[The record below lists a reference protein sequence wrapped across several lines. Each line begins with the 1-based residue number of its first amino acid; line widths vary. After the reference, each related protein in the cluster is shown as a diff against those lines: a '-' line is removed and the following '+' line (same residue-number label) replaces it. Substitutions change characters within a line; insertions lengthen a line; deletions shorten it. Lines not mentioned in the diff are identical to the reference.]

1 VHDCIKK
8 TWEETVE
15 AFATIRK
22 LTTKDAAV
30 FQLIVTE
37 AIELY
42 AQDGALTNIVLAA
55 RMQVFS

>member
-1 VHDCIKK
+1 M
-8 TWEETVE
+8 E